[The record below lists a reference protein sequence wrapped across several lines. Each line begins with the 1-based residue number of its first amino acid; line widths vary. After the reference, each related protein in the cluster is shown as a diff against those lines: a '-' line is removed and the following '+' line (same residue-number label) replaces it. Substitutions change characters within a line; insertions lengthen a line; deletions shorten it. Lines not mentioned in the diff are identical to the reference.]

1 MKIKQVDDAFREA
14 LKNCVE
20 ELGWG
25 GKTKLAESL
34 EVAASYIHQLI
45 SGRSY
50 GSEAHRRQI
59 AQFFGYS
66 SYDDFLELGFA
77 ILENRPIPSPEPK
90 YLSSDELT
98 ERGFFTVP
106 FSLEMRLSAGG
117 GGTIQ
122 VDDDEDKSSIIIHG
136 PTLGYHNS
144 NNLQA
149 FRVGGESMEPLI
161 GEGGIVL
168 VDKTHNRLERLK
180 DGSVYVGCWESDGE
194 CQVKRLRWA
203 EEGVLVAI
211 ESVNPMFPIIYKKPK
226 DFYQLIGKVVWIW
239 RELT

>member
-1 MKIKQVDDAFREA
+1 MIKSLTNQRFRAF
-14 LKNCVE
+14 VE
-20 ELGWG
+20 HQFSNKEHGAKASLCKEIGLPPQSLDKFLHQNRDG
-25 GKTKLAESL
+25 GED
-34 EVAASYIHQLI
+34 E
-45 SGRSY
+45 
-50 GSEAHRRQI
+50 RRQI
-59 AQFFGYS
+59 ANYFNIA
-66 SYDDFLELGFA
+66 YDDALEVGRA
-77 ILENRPIPSPEPK
+77 ILENRPVPSPEPK

-149 FRVGGESMEPLI
+149 FRVGGESMEPEI
-161 GEGGIVL
+161 VAGGIVL
-168 VDKTHNRLERLK
+168 VDKTHNRLEQLK

-194 CQVKRLRWA
+194 CHVKRLRWA
-203 EEGVLVAI
+203 DEGKLVAI
-211 ESVNPMFPIIYKKPK
+211 ESVNPMFPIIYKRPK
-226 DFYQLIGKVVWIW
+226 DFYQLIGKVVWAW
-239 RELT
+239 REFE